1 MYSGNTEDWDTVVLR
16 KKKTRQDAQSKISKG
31 GQCDAEVRRGAAQN
45 VQKQTGTGLNT
56 KVLDEN
62 TDGGHIETVSKST
75 SQAIRDGRLAMGGMT
90 QKALAVKVNIQTN
103 VLADYESGKAIPN
116 QEVLNKLEKV
126 LGIYLRGVKC
136 GKPIAKTQQKTKST
150 F

>member
-1 MYSGNTEDWDTVVLR
+1 MHSGNNEDWDTVVLR
-16 KKKTRQDAQSKISKG
+16 KTETRQDAQSKISKG

-45 VQKQTGTGLNT
+45 TQKQTGTGLNT

-75 SQAIRDGRLAMGGMT
+75 SLAIRDGRLAMNGMT
-90 QKALAVKVNIQTN
+90 QKVLASKVNILPN

-116 QEVLNKLEKV
+116 QEILNKLEKV
-126 LGIYLRGVKC
+126 LGVHLRGVKC
-136 GKPIAKTQQKTKST
+136 GQKIVKTPPKTK
-150 F
+150 